1 MPSPVVRLMI
11 EYSKGNLLEAEVEA
25 LVNTVNEV
33 GVMGKGIARQFR
45 ERYPASSAE
54 YISAAKRGE
63 IRVGR
68 VFLTR
73 NDSLVGPKWIV
84 HFPTKRN
91 WRNPS
96 RLDWVRDGLVDLS
109 RVIGENDIRSIA
121 VPPLGCGNGGL
132 AWDAVRVEI
141 EKALGNLTDV
151 RVAVYGPT
159 ADYQP
164 VPKQRGVEELSP
176 ARALI
181 VELVRRYSVLDLG
194 CSNLEVHKL
203 AWFLQ
208 RSIEQLGLPN
218 PLKLRF
224 AANKYG
230 PYADNLRHL
239 LDSLDG
245 SYLHCRKRLS
255 EAGPAEPIWAD
266 EPHAAA
272 VTEYLLRDEA
282 RPYLPALDE
291 TTRIIDGFESPFGLE
306 LLATVDWLLA
316 EGCEPTVCGVHG
328 CLADWPGG
336 ADAGARKRELF
347 DERLIGLALDRVRV
361 AEARVW
367 SRPE

>member
-1 MPSPVVRLMI
+1 MI
-11 EYSKGNLLEAEVEA
+11 EYSKGNLLDADVEA

-63 IRVGR
+63 IQVGR
-68 VFLTR
+68 VLLTR
-73 NDSLVGPKWIV
+73 NDSLVGPKWII

-91 WRNPS
+91 WRHPS
-96 RLDWVRDGLVDLS
+96 RLEWVRAGLLA
-109 RVIGENDIRSIA
+109 GMLLPCGL
-121 VPPLGCGNGGL
+121 PPVGCGNGGL
-132 AWDAVRVEI
+132 RWDEVRTEI
-141 EKALGNLTDV
+141 ERTLGSLPGV
-151 RVAVYGPT
+151 RVAVYEPT
-159 ADYQP
+159 QDYQP
-164 VPKQRGVEELSP
+164 APKQRGVEELTP

-181 VELVRRYSVLDLG
+181 AELVWRYSVLNLG

-208 RSIEQLGLPN
+208 RSIEQLGLRS

-224 AANKYG
+224 DANKYG

-239 LDSLDG
+239 LDALDG

-255 EAGPAEPIWAD
+255 EAGPAEPIWGD
-266 EPHAAA
+266 ESRRAAI
-272 VTEYLLRDEA
+272 VEYLARDEV

-306 LLATVDWLLA
+306 LLATADWLLA
-316 EGCEPTVCGVHG
+316 DGCEPTVPGIRG
-328 CLADWPGG
+328 CLAEWPGG
-336 ADAGARKRELF
+336 PEAAVRKRDLF
-347 DERLIGLALDRVRV
+347 DDRMVALALDRLQG
-361 AEARVW
+361 ARARSVP
-367 SRPE
+367 SLA